1 VELRVAGLDGPV
13 EIIRDSLGVPHC
25 RAVSEHDAF
34 FAQGFVHASDR
45 LWQLDYDRRRGLGRS
60 AEHVGPGGVVG
71 DKLYRRLD
79 LAPGARRDVAAL
91 SARARHMLTA
101 YAAGVNARLG
111 TLASRPGF
119 APGAV
124 PPEFAGAALPVPW
137 EPWHSLL
144 VYRVRHLTMG
154 SAAAKLWRAVVGQ
167 ALGPAAAR
175 TMVTAGSGGQIACV
189 PPGERCDGPLP
200 SWAALDDGGSNNW
213 ALAGSRTASG
223 LPLLAGDPHR
233 PLETPNVYVQGHLA
247 CPEWDVLGLSIPGVP
262 GFPHFGHND
271 RVAWC
276 ITHAMADD
284 QDLYRFEEPPSDPD
298 GGPRTELIEVRGT
311 GSVPVEVRGSDRG
324 PLVTDEIALAWAAT
338 AAPNTGFDALPAML
352 RARSVDGLFETMRP
366 WVEPANNLL
375 AADREGSIGYLTRGR
390 IPIRS
395 RSAAAWA
402 PVPADDLSY
411 GWRGFVAFAD
421 MPRLQDPEGGFLFS
435 ANNRI
440 LAADDGPYLSLD
452 MAAPWRATRIVDRL
466 ATMSG
471 ATIDDMAALHR
482 DVVSLPARRI
492 ARLLG
497 DWAPLA
503 GWDGQLT
510 ADSTAAAAYSVLRRE
525 LALLVLER
533 SGLGSFVE
541 HPWNRLLPGLRPES
555 VVWRVAGDHLEA
567 GDESLLGGWSWRR
580 ALTEAVRRAERAF
593 GGEPWGEL
601 HATRHRHPRGRA
613 ELDPPPVPYG
623 GDMDTVQASSYLPV
637 EGLHTASGSVARY
650 AFDVADWDRSGW
662 VVPLGAAAE
671 PAGPHGH
678 DQQEAWRTGRLLP
691 APYSAQAVQ
700 AAAQHRLTLLPG

>member
-1 VELRVAGLDGPV
+1 MALRIAGLDGPV
-13 EIIRDSLGVPHC
+13 EIIRDGLGVPHC
-25 RAVSEHDAF
+25 LAVSEHDAF
-34 FAQGFVHASDR
+34 FAQGFVHAADR

-60 AEHVGPGGVVG
+60 AEYVGPGGVVS
-71 DKLYRRLD
+71 DALYRRLD
-79 LAPGARRDVAAL
+79 LVPLARRDLAAL
-91 SARARHMLTA
+91 SAVARDMLTA
-101 YAAGVNARLG
+101 YAAGVNGWLG
-111 TLASRPGF
+111 TRGSRPGS
-119 APGAV
+119 ASGPL
-124 PPEFAGAALPVPW
+124 PPEYAATEPPSPW

-154 SAAAKLWRAVVGQ
+154 SASAKLWRAVVGE

-175 TMVTAGSGGQIACV
+175 TMVTAGSGGQLACV

-233 PLETPNVYVQGHLA
+233 PLEMPNVYIQGHVA
-247 CPEWDVLGLSIPGVP
+247 CPEWDVLGLAIPGVP

-284 QDLYRFEEPPSDPD
+284 QDLYRFGVPPAGPD
-298 GGPRTELIEVRGT
+298 GLRTELIEVRG
-311 GSVPVEVRGSDRG
+311 GESVPVEVRRSDRG
-324 PLVTDEIALAWAAT
+324 PLVTGELALAWAA
-338 AAPNTGFDALPAML
+338 AAVPNTGFDALPAML
-352 RARSVDGLFETMRP
+352 RVRSVDALFETMAS
-366 WVEPANNLL
+366 WVEPANNLV
-375 AADREGSIGYLTRGR
+375 AADRDGSIGYLTRGR
-390 IPIRS
+390 IPIRT
-395 RSAAAWA
+395 RLEAAWA
-402 PVPADDLSY
+402 PVPADDPSY
-411 GWRGFVAFAD
+411 GWCGFVAFAD
-421 MPRLQDPEGGFLFS
+421 MPRLRNPDGGFLFS

-471 ATIDDMAALHR
+471 ATVDDMAALHR

-492 ARLLG
+492 TRLLG

-510 ADSTAAAAYSVLRRE
+510 ADSAAAAAYSVLRRE

-533 SGLGSFVE
+533 SGLAAFVE
-541 HPWNRLLPGLRPES
+541 HPWNRLLPGLRAES

-580 ALTEAVRRAERAF
+580 ALTEAVRRAERAW

-601 HATRHRHPRGRA
+601 HATRQRHPLGRA
-613 ELDPPPVPYG
+613 ELDPPSVPYG

-637 EGLHTASGSVARY
+637 EGLRTASGSVARY

-662 VVPLGAAAE
+662 VAPLGAAGE
-671 PAGPHGH
+671 PGSRHAT

-691 APYSAQAVQ
+691 APYSPRAVR
-700 AAAQHRLTLLPG
+700 AAARDRLTLLPG